1 MTANHYPQF
10 LLIGDSI
17 IQYTSFTKDGFS
29 FGADLS
35 EHVQRRLDVINRLV
49 PNLQFS
55 DQNTANLIEQRLE
68 WL

>member
-1 MTANHYPQF
+1 MTAKHYSQF

-49 PNLQFS
+49 PKL
-55 DQNTANLIEQRLE
+55 LIQDHS
-68 WL
+68 